1 MLFLA
6 LLLPQPPQD
15 TPTTDLGTT
24 VVTPTLSPEDA
35 FAAPYATSVVDQAE
49 LDAKGYRTL
58 PQALRN
64 IPGIL
69 VQETAL
75 GHGSPYIRGFTG
87 FRTLARPVGTSGIA
101 RQKRR
106 RLRTA
111 ARAQPIPAALTALAS
126 FMAPLILTVPEF
138 GF

>member
-6 LLLPQPPQD
+6 LLLSQPPQE
-15 TPTTDLGTT
+15 PLPADLGTT

-69 VQETAL
+69 VQET
-75 GHGSPYIRGFTG
+75 
-87 FRTLARPVGTSGIA
+87 
-101 RQKRR
+101 
-106 RLRTA
+106 
-111 ARAQPIPAALTALAS
+111 
-126 FMAPLILTVPEF
+126 
-138 GF
+138 